1 MFSPS
6 VTNEL
11 KVQYQRAER
20 IFGPSTE
27 LPSQNIPRAI
37 VQVQSVLPNGNRNL
51 SVQLG
56 GQRFTPETNLE
67 KQFQFANTT
76 YVSAG
81 KYNFTFGTDNLI
93 TYLETQLSNEQN
105 GRFFFDSLDDFEN
118 LNPSRYAREVPLK
131 GPH

>member
-1 MFSPS
+1 
-6 VTNEL
+6 
-11 KVQYQRAER
+11 
-20 IFGPSTE
+20 
-27 LPSQNIPRAI
+27 
-37 VQVQSVLPNGNRNL
+37 VQVQSVLPNGNNRNL

-131 GPH
+131 GSSLVKQTVLDLSLCSSRV

>member
-1 MFSPS
+1 
-6 VTNEL
+6 
-11 KVQYQRAER
+11 VQNVF
-20 IFGPSTE
+20 FGPSTE

-37 VQVQSVLPNGNRNL
+37 VQVQSVLPNGNNRNL

-105 GRFFFDSLDDFEN
+105 GRFFFDSLDDFEKFRN
-118 LNPSRYAREVPLK
+118 R
-131 GPH
+131 

>member
-1 MFSPS
+1 MFSL
-6 VTNEL
+6 VLNEL

-37 VQVQSVLPNGNRNL
+37 VQVQSVLPNGNNRNL

-56 GQRFTPETNLE
+56 GQRFTETNLE

-118 LNPSRYAREVPLK
+118 LNPSRYAREFR
-131 GPH
+131 